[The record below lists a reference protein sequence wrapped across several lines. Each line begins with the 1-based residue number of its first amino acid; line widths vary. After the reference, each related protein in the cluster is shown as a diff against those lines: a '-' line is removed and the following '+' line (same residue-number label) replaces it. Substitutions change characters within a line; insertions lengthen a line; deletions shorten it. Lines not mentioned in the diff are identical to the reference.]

1 MDFAAGQLPVVQAIG
16 RRPCI
21 IWNIAAILAEMVPL
35 RLRQTAPRSST
46 SIVSDG
52 RSIAAGYFSC
62 QSQLELKIRQVHLP
76 APAPF

>member
-1 MDFAAGQLPVVQAIG
+1 M
-16 RRPCI
+16 
-21 IWNIAAILAEMVPL
+21 NIAAILAEMVPL

-62 QSQLELKIRQVHLP
+62 QSQLELKIRQVQARLAGVVP
-76 APAPF
+76 KTG